1 MPGLCGVFCFVG
13 RMRLVLYWD
22 TLPGNGMD
30 YEITSS
36 HILYLTFPMEAVVLE
51 LVKTKHELR
60 QLLKAVRSE
69 GKSVGLVPTMGYLHE
84 GHLSLIRKARQDND
98 CVVVSIFVNPTQFGE
113 GEDYNTYPRDLERD
127 MESCRGLGVDI
138 VFAPEAD
145 EMYAKGSCTFVD
157 MERLTD
163 RLCGASRPGHFR
175 GVMTVVS
182 KLFNLVRPD
191 RAYFGQKD
199 AQQVLVIK
207 TMVRDLDFDIQIE
220 ELPIV
225 READGLAL
233 SSRNTYLS
241 PEEREAALVLSRS
254 LFEAKKRI
262 EDGERNAELIR
273 SGIVDKISSQPL
285 AHIDYAEVVD
295 AETLEPLREIKNGV
309 LIALAVRIGR
319 TRLIDNIKME
329 V

>member
-1 MPGLCGVFCFVG
+1 MA
-13 RMRLVLYWD
+13 
-22 TLPGNGMD
+22 
-30 YEITSS
+30 YEIPSS
-36 HILYLTFPMEAVVLE
+36 HILHLTFQREAVVLE

-84 GHLSLIRKARQDND
+84 GHLSLIRKARQDSD

-127 MESCRGLGVDI
+127 MESCKESGVDI
-138 VFAPEAD
+138 VFAPETD
-145 EMYAKGSCTFVD
+145 EMYSKGSTTFVD
-157 MERLTD
+157 MDRLTD

-182 KLFNLVRPD
+182 KLFNLVQPD

-207 TMVRDLDFDIQIE
+207 TMVRDLDFDIQIV

-233 SSRNTYLS
+233 SSRNTYLN

-262 EDGERNAELIR
+262 EDGERNAVVVR
-273 SGIVDKISSQPL
+273 SGIVDRISSQPL
-285 AHIDYAEVVD
+285 ARLDYAEVVD
-295 AETLEPLREIKNGV
+295 AETLEPLREIKGGV